1 MRRLFLIFSFTIL
14 VFPSFVFASLVNINT
29 ANVSALQ
36 KLHGIGTVKAQK
48 IIDYRNTHGAFISID
63 DIKKVSGIGND
74 TYARIADSITV
85 NGSSALAKNT
95 DKSTNT
101 DKSSVAT
108 VNKKQ
113 SNVENQNYSSHTSA
127 IPTPSKLSV
136 TIESKTTVFSDV
148 PFVFMAKVKTD
159 AGIIDTSA
167 RISWSFGDGSA
178 SEGRIVS
185 KNYHYSG
192 KYRVVAIARDGEVS
206 ARDEITIS
214 VVPPEVSVASV
225 SVDGVILENNSDIE
239 TDLSGWSIISKKG
252 VFRIP
257 VGTTLLPKSRVL
269 FPFSIMRL
277 PVAWNVKLV
286 CPDSVIASEYK
297 SKESSL
303 KMHSLVSK
311 NVHIQK
317 MKPLSGAH
325 GFNKVSGK
333 SFTNTNK
340 VASLIVHNTIAH
352 DIEAVKAPT
361 RLTKVSRVGA
371 PLGSSSIANASDTK
385 TTAPL
390 SGQKKYDN
398 KMTWLLSVAGIFAL
412 AGGAFVIL

>member
-1 MRRLFLIFSFTIL
+1 MRHLFLIFSFTIL
-14 VFPSFVFASLVNINT
+14 VFPLFVFASLVNINT

-36 KLHGIGTVKAQK
+36 KLQGIGAVKAQK
-48 IIDYRNTHGAFISID
+48 IIDYRNTHGAFTSID
-63 DIKKVSGIGND
+63 DIKKVSGIGYD
-74 TYARIADSITV
+74 TYAQIADSITV
-85 NGSSALAKNT
+85 NGSSALAKDKNT
-95 DKSTNT
+95 STN
-101 DKSSVAT
+101 KSSVAT
-108 VNKKQ
+108 VNKNKL
-113 SNVENQNYSSHTSA
+113 NVKHQNYSSHISA
-127 IPTPSKLSV
+127 ISPPSKLSI
-136 TIESKTTVFSDV
+136 TIKSKTTAFSDV
-148 PFVFMAKVKTD
+148 PFVLMAKVKTD

-178 SEGRIVS
+178 SEGRTVS

-206 ARDEITIS
+206 ARDEITIL
-214 VVPPEVSVASV
+214 VVPPEVSIASI

-239 TDLSGWSIISKKG
+239 TDLSGWSITSKKG

-286 CPDSVIASEYK
+286 CPDSVIASTYK
-297 SKESSL
+297 SKESTL
-303 KMHSLVSK
+303 KTHSLVSK

-317 MKPLSGAH
+317 MKPLSEIH

-333 SFTNTNK
+333 SFTNKNK
-340 VASLIVHNTIAH
+340 VTALIVHNTIAH

-371 PLGSSSIANASDTK
+371 PLVSSSIANASDTK
-385 TTAPL
+385 TTVSL
-390 SGQKKYDN
+390 SGHEKKYDH
-398 KMTWLLSVAGIFAL
+398 KMTWVLGVAGIFAL
-412 AGGAFVIL
+412 AGGMFVIL